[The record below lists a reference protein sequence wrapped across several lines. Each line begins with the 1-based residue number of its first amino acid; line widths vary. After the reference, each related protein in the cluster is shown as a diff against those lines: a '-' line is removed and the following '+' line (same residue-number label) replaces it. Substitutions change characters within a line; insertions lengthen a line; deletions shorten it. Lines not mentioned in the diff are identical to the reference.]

1 MGQALG
7 VSRSITLQQPVSLEL
22 AQVVAQL
29 VKAIVFFREME
40 GGEDG
45 MVDLLGGR
53 SAEMGAAVQENFKEA
68 DDAWVVE
75 LDAWITN
82 RADGDREGEA
92 LQEREVDMDIEPL
105 RLEAGEAAG
114 DGLEPPTD
122 GIEMV

>member
-1 MGQALG
+1 M
-7 VSRSITLQQPVSLEL
+7 
-22 AQVVAQL
+22 
-29 VKAIVFFREME
+29 
-40 GGEDG
+40 
-45 MVDLLGGR
+45 
-53 SAEMGAAVQENFKEA
+53 QENFKEA
-68 DDAWVVE
+68 DDALVVE